1 MEIQRTNDLVYTPYA
16 MLAADTEK
24 VVNALED
31 QFLNFGPDN
40 DNTENMA
47 RLAWALFSRCSYTL
61 PKKKKDG
68 EQDARKKY
76 EELCK
81 EFSRE
86 CELYQKGELEYDFFK
101 SRVMDYYHE
110 FLFMKSL
117 AGFRINQKEKK
128 DYSSELAKDVEADL
142 NTDDDSYEGENES

>member
-1 MEIQRTNDLVYTPYA
+1 MEIQRTNDLVYTPFA

-31 QFLNFGPDN
+31 QFLNFGRDN

-47 RLAWALFSRCSYTL
+47 RLVWALFSRCSSTL

-81 EFSRE
+81 ELSCYCNMDIRLLSRLLLQS
-86 CELYQKGELEYDFFK
+86 CFRCLSVPPIRCCNL
-101 SRVMDYYHE
+101 S
-110 FLFMKSL
+110 SL
-117 AGFRINQKEKK
+117 SG
-128 DYSSELAKDVEADL
+128 
-142 NTDDDSYEGENES
+142 

>member
-68 EQDARKKY
+68 AQDARKKY

-86 CELYQKGELEYDFFK
+86 CELYQKGELEYDFF
-101 SRVMDYYHE
+101 RVCCQHRI
-110 FLFMKSL
+110 
-117 AGFRINQKEKK
+117 GRINQIV
-128 DYSSELAKDVEADL
+128 SPL
-142 NTDDDSYEGENES
+142 NFHINFAMCILPSL